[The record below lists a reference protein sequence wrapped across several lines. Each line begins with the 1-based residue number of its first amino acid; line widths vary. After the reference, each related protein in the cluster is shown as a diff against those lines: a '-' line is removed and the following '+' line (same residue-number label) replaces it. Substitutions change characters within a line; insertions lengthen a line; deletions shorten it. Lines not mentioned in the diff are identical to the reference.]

1 MSIERLN
8 KAATAA
14 GFAMATPDDEA
25 APETPAEHE
34 ATSAPSRAIVV
45 PDQPTRLLSTDAAS
59 SVSTWLKGY
68 LSGFGWRQPA

>member
-25 APETPAEHE
+25 PLESKSEAEVAASE
-34 ATSAPSRAIVV
+34 SRAMVV
-45 PDQPTRLLSTDAAS
+45 ADPSSRLLSPDTAS
-59 SVSTWLKGY
+59 SITNMVRNY